1 MTLTRGNRSS
11 LRELSLSGLGGLGA
25 LPPIEPSAVKV
36 FILSA
41 MLDDGSEDDDD
52 IDDVGDHDGG
62 NGDEKVFWV
71 SELVCPLIPAV
82 SRFFV
87 VITISLKIFRLMF
100 GVGAS
105 VLCSLDNWRLVSL
118 FKAV

>member
-1 MTLTRGNRSS
+1 MTLTPGSRSS

-36 FILSA
+36 FILSVMMMA
-41 MLDDGSEDDDD
+41 GMVMRKSFGAGVPIVTAL
-52 IDDVGDHDGG
+52 
-62 NGDEKVFWV
+62 
-71 SELVCPLIPAV
+71 

-87 VITISLKIFRLMF
+87 VIRISMKISMLMF
-100 GVGAS
+100 SVGVS
-105 VLCSLDNWRLVSL
+105 VLCRLDNWRLVSL

>member
-1 MTLTRGNRSS
+1 M
-11 LRELSLSGLGGLGA
+11 SGLGGLGA

-62 NGDEKVFWV
+62 NGDEKFFWV
-71 SELVCPLIPAV
+71 SELVCPLILEV
-82 SRFFV
+82 SS
-87 VITISLKIFRLMF
+87 TISMKILMLMF
-100 GVGAS
+100 RVGVS
-105 VLCSLDNWRLVSL
+105 VLCSLDN
-118 FKAV
+118 